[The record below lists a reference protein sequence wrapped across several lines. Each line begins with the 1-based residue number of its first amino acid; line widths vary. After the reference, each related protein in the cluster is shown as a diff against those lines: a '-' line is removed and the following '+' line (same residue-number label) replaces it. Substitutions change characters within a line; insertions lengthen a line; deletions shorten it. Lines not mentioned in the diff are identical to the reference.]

1 MFIIKVFI
9 WNSLKCYLYSCL
21 YDTNIIFLAF
31 SKFFISPYIFSGS
44 LVPCFVW
51 THSKKK
57 SMALWLKLKCFQTS
71 LEYSKYLHFISQQ
84 DLKFFKSL
92 GFSPTLG
99 NLLTYTRV
107 TFHSYL
113 CFQLVLP
120 ESCIYSLEQRDIL
133 ILSLAECQAAFNRLR
148 INDS

>member
-1 MFIIKVFI
+1 ML
-9 WNSLKCYLYSCL
+9 SLVLFMIPILYFWLFQSSL
-21 YDTNIIFLAF
+21 YHLIF
-31 SKFFISPYIFSGS
+31 FSGS

-84 DLKFFKSL
+84 DMKFFKYL

-113 CFQLVLP
+113 CSQLVLP